1 VNGDRAPIGAVVVGT
16 DRSTAGLRALR
27 WATAEARRTGAA
39 LCVLAVAPDRLPGA
53 DRSLFADVLAAVV
66 SRVSRG
72 HRGHPVPDRLRTL
85 SAEASMVV
93 VPATFAGLTAL
104 VAASY
109 SPIVVVPDRDA
120 DDGPVVLGAAPWTG
134 EEVFDLAFRE
144 ATQRCVGLV
153 AVRTWTD
160 ARVDLGRTGRR
171 TTGPGAPGLV
181 DRATERVRR
190 DLDLALS
197 AWTVI
202 YPTVRVERIVAQD
215 HATALLRELSVRAQ
229 LLVLGRSGRGA
240 LLGLVVG
247 SPAVD
252 LLGRAQCPLLVVP
265 SAGPPRSTWWPTGLS
280 TRVLPGR

>member
-1 VNGDRAPIGAVVVGT
+1 VTGDRVPIGAVVVGT
-16 DRSTAGLRALR
+16 DRSTAGHRALR
-27 WATAEARRTGAA
+27 WATAQARRTGAP
-39 LCVLAVAPDRLPGA
+39 LCVLAAAPDRSPAA
-53 DRSLFADVLAAVV
+53 DRSLLRDVLAAVG
-66 SRVSRG
+66 SRVPLGRHG
-72 HRGHPVPDRLRTL
+72 HRVPDRLRTL

-93 VPATFAGLTAL
+93 VPATFAGLTEL

-109 SPIVVVPDRDA
+109 SPVVIVPGREA

-134 EEVFDLAFRE
+134 EEVFDMAFRE
-144 ATQRCVGLV
+144 AAQRCVGLV

-160 ARVDLGRTGRR
+160 ARVGLARTGRR
-171 TTGPGAPGLV
+171 NTGAPGSV
-181 DRATERVRR
+181 DRASERVRR

-202 YPTVRVERIVAQD
+202 YPTVRVERIVAEDQ
-215 HATALLRELSVRAQ
+215 ATALLRELSVRAR

-252 LLGRAQCPLLVVP
+252 LLGGARCPLLVVP
-265 SAGPPRSTWWPTGLS
+265 PAGPPRGTWWLTGIS
-280 TRVLPGR
+280 SRVRPGP

>member
-1 VNGDRAPIGAVVVGT
+1 MTGDRVPTGAVVVGA
-16 DRSTAGLRALR
+16 DRSTAGHRALR
-27 WATAEARRTGAA
+27 WATAQARRTGAP
-39 LCVLAVAPDRLPGA
+39 LCVLAAAPDRPPGA
-53 DRSLFADVLAAVV
+53 DRSLLADVLAAVG
-66 SRVSRG
+66 SRVPLG
-72 HRGHPVPDRLRTL
+72 PGHPVPDRLRTL

-93 VPATFAGLTAL
+93 VPATFAGLTEL

-109 SPIVVVPDRDA
+109 SPVVIVPERDA

-134 EEVFDLAFRE
+134 EEVFDMAFRE
-144 ATQRCVGLV
+144 AAQRCVGLV

-160 ARVDLGRTGRR
+160 ARVDLARTGRR
-171 TTGPGAPGLV
+171 NAGAPGSV
-181 DRATERVRR
+181 DPASERVRR

-215 HATALLRELSVRAQ
+215 RATALLRELSVGAR

-252 LLGRAQCPLLVVP
+252 LLGGARCPLLVVP
-265 SAGPPRSTWWPTGLS
+265 SAGPPRSTWWPTGIS
-280 TRVLPGR
+280 SRVRPGL